1 MNIRKIEENDIEY
14 VSLLILRNLNEIMK
28 KHHSDEVIEK
38 FKSHNTIEN
47 LRQQMSWKDILVV
60 EEDNEIVATGAI
72 ANFGSKQNTRYSI
85 SNFFVKPEL
94 HRKGIGKALF
104 NELKKI
110 VIEKGVKILH
120 VPSSRNAI
128 EFYSCI
134 GFIIDEF
141 QEDMQDEITW
151 MRMNLN
157 E

>member
-1 MNIRKIEENDIEY
+1 
-14 VSLLILRNLNEIMK
+14 MK
-28 KHHSDEVIEK
+28 KHHSEEVIEK

-72 ANFGSKQNTRYSI
+72 ANFGSKQITRYSI

-110 VIEKGVKILH
+110 VVEKGAKILH

-128 EFYSCI
+128 EFYKGL
-134 GFIIDEF
+134 GFKVDSLQPDVE
-141 QEDMQDEITW
+141 EEITW
-151 MRMNLN
+151 MKMKIN